1 MKKRQG
7 FFLYF
12 AIVIVI
18 INFVLIFNI
27 NKDRGYYIGKIESME
42 RNDNV
47 TTVIVSPI
55 PSNRRFASEIKA
67 SHKIEYADNIMISG
81 LADSNKKRKDLYLG
95 QLGEMI
101 DNLKVGDSIIFK
113 VKNYDKNDYKIGI
126 DELAVDLTQDQ

>member
-1 MKKRQG
+1 MKKRQR

-12 AIVIVI
+12 VIVIAI

-27 NKDRGYYIGKIESME
+27 NKERGYYIGKIESMASK
-42 RNDNV
+42 DDV

-67 SHKIEYADNIMISG
+67 NHKIEYADNIMISG
-81 LADSNKKRKDLYLG
+81 LADPNKKRKELYLG

-101 DNLKVGDSIIFK
+101 DNLKTGDSIIFK
-113 VKNYDKNDYKIGI
+113 ARNYDKNDYKIEI
-126 DELAVDLTQDQ
+126 DELAVDLTQD

>member
-1 MKKRQG
+1 MKKRQR

-12 AIVIVI
+12 VIVIAI

-27 NKDRGYYIGKIESME
+27 NKERGYYIGKIESMASK
-42 RNDNV
+42 DDV

-67 SHKIEYADNIMISG
+67 NHKIEYADNIMISG
-81 LADSNKKRKDLYLG
+81 LADPNKKRKELYLG

-101 DNLKVGDSIIFK
+101 DNLNTGDSIIFK
-113 VKNYDKNDYKIGI
+113 ARNYDKNDYKIEI
-126 DELAVDLTQDQ
+126 DELAVDLTQD